1 MKAHTEYLTFNIRKR
16 KEIVHITDQI
26 EAIVRRSGI
35 RDGLA
40 LVFLRPST
48 STLNP
53 SSNGKSKITRRCSHD

>member
-26 EAIVRRSGI
+26 EAIVRGSGI

-40 LVFLRPST
+40 LVFFEAKY
-48 STLNP
+48 LNF
-53 SSNGKSKITRRCSHD
+53 KSKL